1 MNRAARPFRNSRLLL
16 TLMLGELPFISR
28 RNLFGGWNQ
37 TVPELTTGFRIS

>member
-1 MNRAARPFRNSRLLL
+1 MNRAARPFQNSRLLL
-16 TLMLGELPFISR
+16 TVGELPFISR